1 MTLCTD
7 SRVLQDSR
15 TATLSPTAGRGPWVS
30 LPKHNP
36 GLVLDDQLSV

>member
-7 SRVLQDSR
+7 SQVLEDFR
-15 TATLSPTAGRGPWVS
+15 DATYRLLRGLVPGF
-30 LPKHNP
+30 PHQHNP